1 MLPRLLLR
9 TTRSRAAMSSS
20 HNPPSHAAASSQDAS
35 DGAPKP
41 LLALPS
47 ASDTTTT
54 LDVSG
59 DGSSVRLDHL
69 GPLVVNTD
77 GTMSR
82 IGNWAQMADVEK
94 ETALRILARRNKER
108 LEVLKKKEGC

>member
-9 TTRSRAAMSSS
+9 TPRSRAAMSTSQ
-20 HNPPSHAAASSQDAS
+20 NPSPPAD
-35 DGAPKP
+35 APKP
-41 LLALPS
+41 PLALPS

-54 LDVSG
+54 TLDVSG
-59 DGSSVRLDHL
+59 EGSSVRLDHL

-82 IGNWAQMADVEK
+82 IGNWAHMADVEK

-108 LEVLKKKEGC
+108 LEALRKKEEGC